1 MVEGINRTRNMYTS
15 RGFVITNIHADPE
28 FHCTRTAMLPSI
40 LNLAAAREH
49 VGEVERAIRTG
60 KKVTRCIAH
69 TMPFKRVPIIMV
81 AGMVTASYSRIN
93 DLPAPSGV
101 SDTISPSTI
110 VASRPSPDY
119 NVMTSIDFGTYV
131 QVDDEPGPTNTS
143 TTRTTGAIS
152 LNSVGN
158 EQGAYNFMSLMTGE
172 RLNRRSWTILPMGRD
187 VIARVEEIALQQ
199 GQPLLKRGGP
209 LF

>member
-28 FHCTRTAMLPSI
+28 FNCIREAMMPSI

-60 KKVTRCIAH
+60 KEVSRCITH
-69 TMPFKRVPIIMV
+69 TLPYKRIPIIMV
-81 AGMVTASYSRIN
+81 TGMVTASYSRIN

-101 SDTISPSTI
+101 SDIISPSTI

-119 NVMTSIDFGTYV
+119 NVMTSIAFGTYV
-131 QVDDEPGPTNTS
+131 QVDDEPEPTNIT
-143 TTRTTGAIS
+143 TTRTTGAIA
-152 LNSVGN
+152 LNPVGN
-158 EQGAYNFMSLMTGE
+158 EQGAHQSLMT
-172 RLNRRSWTILPMGRD
+172 
-187 VIARVEEIALQQ
+187 
-199 GQPLLKRGGP
+199 
-209 LF
+209 